1 MARASDEQVESVNQ
15 SVTRDFSARPV
26 NFSTFGIPSRLEHTV
41 AAHRR
46 RTRENHENHL
56 TMEVHLEILKD
67 ADDTVKMRVTVRVL
81 ETSPCSPLT
90 FPPIHAQNRRCLTR

>member
-41 AAHRR
+41 RR
-46 RTRENHENHL
+46 IAVARAKT
-56 TMEVHLEILKD
+56 TK
-67 ADDTVKMRVTVRVL
+67 T
-81 ETSPCSPLT
+81 TSPWRFISKS
-90 FPPIHAQNRRCLTR
+90 